1 MNSDTHTREAGN
13 RMVLLSGGGGG
24 ARLAGALSRVAGDRS
39 VAVVTNPGDDFEHL
53 GLLICP
59 DTDSVLYSAAQ
70 NIDPERGWGR
80 AGESWSVFDELRAL
94 GGPGWFQLGDKDI
107 ALHLLR
113 ASLLSEGLSLVE
125 ATESLA
131 RRLAVPPW
139 MTVLPATESTV
150 RTKVASDQGELGFQE
165 YFVARRCEPALK
177 DVFYE
182 GIGMASPSNALR
194 DFMGPRDGGA
204 VDVVL
209 GPSNPFLSL
218 APILDIP
225 GMVPLLRGAARR
237 VVAISPIV
245 DGEALKGPA
254 AKIMSEL
261 GLTVS
266 AAEWT
271 RWIDDRYPGLVD
283 AWVWDASDQNLL
295 ETSSGEGRDIR
306 VTSTL
311 MSTPEQADRF
321 GAWLLEACCD
331 AD

>member
-1 MNSDTHTREAGN
+1 MNTLKHAPEAGD
-13 RMVLLSGGGGG
+13 RLVLLSGGGGG
-24 ARLAGALSRVAGDRS
+24 ARLAGALSRVASGRS

-59 DTDSVLYSAAQ
+59 DTDSVLYAASQ
-70 NIDPERGWGR
+70 RIDPGRGWGR
-80 AGESWSVFDELRAL
+80 AGESWGVFDELRDL
-94 GGPGWFQLGDKDI
+94 DGPDWFQLGDKDI

-113 ASLLSEGLSLVE
+113 ASLLSEGLDLVKT
-125 ATESLA
+125 TESLA
-131 RRLAVPPW
+131 RRLAIPQW
-139 MTVLPATESTV
+139 MTVLPATESAV
-150 RTKVASDQGELGFQE
+150 RTKVVSDQGELGFQE

-177 DVFYE
+177 EVFYA
-182 GIGMASPSNALR
+182 GIEVASPSDALR
-194 DFMGPRDGGA
+194 DFMEPRDGTA

-225 GMVPLLRGAARR
+225 EMVPLLREAARR
-237 VVAISPIV
+237 VVAVSPIV
-245 DGEALKGPA
+245 DGKAIKGPA

-271 RWIDDRYPGLVD
+271 RWIDHRYPGLVD
-283 AWVWDASDQNLL
+283 VWVWDVSDQNLL
-295 ETSSGEGRDIR
+295 ETSSYESRDIR

-311 MSTPEQADRF
+311 MSTPEKADRF
-321 GAWLLEACCD
+321 VAWLLEACCN